1 MTVFGNY
8 SRYYDLLYQDKNYLA
23 EAKFIH
29 DLIQTHAPSAKTIL
43 ELGCGTGRHAELLAN
58 YGYQIHGVDRS
69 LEMLNSAKDRLTN
82 IDHQVASLLKFSQ
95 GDVRTVDINQQFDVI
110 ISLFHVVS
118 YQTTNQDLQATF
130 NTIKKH
136 LKSGGVCIFDVWYG
150 PAVLTQKPTVRVKR
164 LEDEA
169 IAVTR
174 IAEPVIYPNENLV
187 DVNYQVF
194 IKDKK
199 TESVDILQETHTM
212 RYLFK
217 PELEILLANSE
228 MAIIDCKEWL
238 TNQDAGFN
246 TWGIYFFTKNDI

>member
-8 SRYYDLLYQDKNYLA
+8 SRYYDLLYQDKDYLA

-95 GDVRTVDINQQFDVI
+95 GDVRTVDINHQFDVI

-150 PAVLTQKPTVRVKR
+150 LAVLTQKPTVRVKR

-174 IAEPVIYPNENLV
+174 IAEPVIYPHENLV

-194 IKDKK
+194 IKDKN
-199 TESVDILQETHTM
+199 TESFDMLQETHTM

-228 MAIIDCKEWL
+228 MAIVDCKEWL

-246 TWGIYFFTKNDI
+246 TWGVYFIVNQ

>member
-8 SRYYDLLYQDKNYLA
+8 SRYYDLLYQDKDYLA

-82 IDHQVASLLKFSQ
+82 IDPQVASLLKFSQ

-118 YQTTNQDLQATF
+118 
-130 NTIKKH
+130 
-136 LKSGGVCIFDVWYG
+136 
-150 PAVLTQKPTVRVKR
+150 
-164 LEDEA
+164 
-169 IAVTR
+169 
-174 IAEPVIYPNENLV
+174 
-187 DVNYQVF
+187 
-194 IKDKK
+194 
-199 TESVDILQETHTM
+199 
-212 RYLFK
+212 
-217 PELEILLANSE
+217 
-228 MAIIDCKEWL
+228 
-238 TNQDAGFN
+238 
-246 TWGIYFFTKNDI
+246 